1 MKRKTVMI
9 TGATSGI
16 GEACAR
22 RFAASGYNLILTGRN
37 TEKLESLKKDMGDGT
52 EVLTLAFDVRDAG
65 AAAAAVGSLQGGW
78 REIDVL
84 VNNAGLALGLERSMR
99 ATPKTGGQ

>member
-52 EVLTLAFDVRDAG
+52 EVLTRWLLTCAT
-65 AAAAAVGSLQGGW
+65 QGLPQPLWG
-78 REIDVL
+78 RCRAD
-84 VNNAGLALGLERSMR
+84 GERLTCS
-99 ATPKTGGQ
+99 